1 MTNLIATD
9 SQKLEIDSPLV
20 DLFELELP
28 VSVNGS
34 SRLYFHPG
42 VDSNYD
48 NIEVAISKSGT
59 GESATFTYQEYTPLP
74 MNIDGLELNAQGASA
89 RPTLTMANVTSI
101 LGDAL
106 GHLKF
111 NDLIGQKVT
120 RRQTLEKYLKG
131 GSAND
136 FPVIEF
142 SKQTYV
148 IDRIANE
155 NNILVSFELA
165 ISYDLE
171 NVTLPRRIIVGKY
184 CSWLYQGETLKNH
197 GGCRWPLD
205 GKISQ
210 IESGSSTLRDHH
222 FYFNVNDE
230 PIVTEAYITSL
241 GTITWSSST
250 SYTTGVTATAAVN
263 GATTNTTALAL
274 DGNQGTIDVG
284 MVVTGTGI
292 SGTVTVTTVTD
303 QNNLVLSSAQSL
315 ANDVIL
321 NFMPNSYVLHEG
333 QNYLALFENTNKDP
347 KTTSG
352 FWKKVHTYTEHN
364 TTNTNYS
371 VGDIV
376 RFSLT
381 INSKAVNTV
390 WRCLRAHN
398 SNTANTDPA
407 LISPFWVRED
417 ACSKTLQGCKC
428 RFQATAATSTVNNSG
443 PSSVKLTS
451 KILPFGGFPGTNKY

>member
-1 MTNLIATD
+1 MTSLIATD
-9 SQKLEIDSPLV
+9 SQKLEIDSPIV

-28 VSVNGS
+28 VSISGS
-34 SRLYFHPG
+34 TKIYFHPG
-42 VDSNYD
+42 VDSSYD
-48 NIEVAISKSGT
+48 NVELAISKSGT
-59 GESATFTYQEYTPLP
+59 GDSATFTYQEYTPLP
-74 MNIDGLELNAQGASA
+74 MDIEGLELQSQGASA
-89 RPTLTMANVTSI
+89 RPTLTIANVTSI

-111 NDLIGQKVT
+111 KDLIGQKVT

-142 SKQTYV
+142 SKQTYI
-148 IDRIANE
+148 IDRIASE
-155 NNILVSFELA
+155 TNIAITLELA
-165 ISYDLE
+165 ICYDLE
-171 NVTLPRRIIVGKY
+171 NVTVPRRVVVGKY
-184 CSWLYQGETLKNH
+184 CSWIYQGATLRNH

-210 IESGSSTLRDHH
+210 VESGSSTIRDHN
-222 FYFNVNDE
+222 FYFNTKDE
-230 PIVTEAYITSL
+230 PIVAQAYITSL
-241 GTITWSSST
+241 GSIAWNNSTIYS
-250 SYTTGVTATAAVN
+250 TGVTATAVVN
-263 GATTNTTALAL
+263 VATTNTTALAL
-274 DGNQGTIDVG
+274 DGNQGTIEVG

-321 NFMPNSYVLHEG
+321 TFIPNRYAVRDG
-333 QNYLALFENTNKDP
+333 QNYLALIPNTGKDP
-347 KTTSG
+347 KTIKG
-352 FWKKVHTYTEHN
+352 IWKKVHTYTEHN
-364 TTNTNYS
+364 SSNTSYT
-371 VGDIV
+371 VGNIV

-390 WRCLRAHN
+390 WKCLRAHN

-407 LISPFWVRED
+407 LIGPFWIRED

-428 RFQATAATSTVNNSG
+428 RFQAIAATSTVNNSG
-443 PSSVKLTS
+443 PSATKLTARV
-451 KILPFGGFPGTNKY
+451 LPFGGFPGTNKY

>member
-1 MTNLIATD
+1 MTSLIASD
-9 SQKLEIDSPLV
+9 VQKLEVDSPLV

-28 VSVNGS
+28 VAVNGS
-34 SRLYFHPG
+34 TKLYFHPG

-48 NIEVAISKSGT
+48 NIEVAISKSGS
-59 GESATFTYQEYTPLP
+59 GESATFTYQEYAPLP
-74 MNIDGLELNAQGASA
+74 MNIDGLELKAQGASA
-89 RPTLTMANVTSI
+89 RPTLTIANVTSI

-111 NDLIGQKVT
+111 KDLIGQKVT

-136 FPVIEF
+136 FPVIEL

-148 IDRIANE
+148 IDRISTE
-155 NNILVSFELA
+155 NNLMVAFELA
-165 ISYDLE
+165 VSYDLE
-171 NVTLPRRIIVGKY
+171 NVTIPRRIVVGKY
-184 CSWLYQGETLKNH
+184 CSWIYQGATLKNH

-210 IESGSSTLRDHH
+210 VESGSSTVRDHH

-230 PIVTEAYITSL
+230 PIVTQAYITSL

-250 SYTTGVTATAAVN
+250 SYTT
-263 GATTNTTALAL
+263 
-274 DGNQGTIDVG
+274 
-284 MVVTGTGI
+284 
-292 SGTVTVTTVTD
+292 S
-303 QNNLVLSSAQSL
+303 
-315 ANDVIL
+315 
-321 NFMPNSYVLHEG
+321 SYVLHDG
-333 QNYLALFENTNKDP
+333 QNYLALLANSNKNP

-381 INSKAVNTV
+381 VNGKAVNTV

-407 LISPFWVRED
+407 LISPFWTRED

-428 RFQATAATSTVNNSG
+428 RFQATAATSTVDNSG
-443 PSSVKLTS
+443 PSSVKATS